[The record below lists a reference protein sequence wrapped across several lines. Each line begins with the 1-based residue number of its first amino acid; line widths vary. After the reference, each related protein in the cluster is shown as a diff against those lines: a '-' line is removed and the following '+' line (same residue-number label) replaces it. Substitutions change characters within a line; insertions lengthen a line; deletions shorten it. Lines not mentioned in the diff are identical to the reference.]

1 MTKPKTP
8 VAPVPPPPAIDGLP
22 AFTPVPRIT
31 MRHDGWSPERQRAF
45 IAALADT
52 GVVSSAARYV
62 NMSKWTAYALRRHP
76 GAESFRRAWDAALD
90 MGVQRL
96 KDELYERAIE
106 GQLKPVFVGGKLK
119 GFQRVKNDR
128 LLMFALRMSAR
139 DERGERVFASNV
151 MARDDTGRFIGALTA
166 PAPTRAE
173 KDDMN
178 AALVEHFDPV
188 AMTLPEIEA
197 MQAMLVDAAKR
208 KRAEEEGPADQDPS
222 VAFLANKDDGA
233 FKPVG
238 PLEDIVPVGSEE
250 ELAEFDEDEER
261 WWELGDGD

>member
-1 MTKPKTP
+1 
-8 VAPVPPPPAIDGLP
+8 
-22 AFTPVPRIT
+22 
-31 MRHDGWSPERQRAF
+31 MRHDGWTPERQRAF
-45 IAALADT
+45 IGALAST
-52 GVVSSAARYV
+52 GNVSSAARHV
-62 NMSKWTAYALRRHP
+62 NMSKWTAYVLRRHP

-90 MGVQRL
+90 LGVGLL

-139 DERGERVFASNV
+139 DDRGERVFASNV
-151 MARDDTGRFIGALTA
+151 VARDQTGRFVGSLTA

-197 MQAMLVDAAKR
+197 MQAMLVEAAQR
-208 KRAEEEGPADQDPS
+208 KRAEADGPAEHATG
-222 VAFLANKDDGA
+222 VAFLALREEDD
-233 FKPVG
+233 FKAVG
-238 PLEDIVPVGSEE
+238 PLEDIEPVVTEKDRE
-250 ELAEFDEDEER
+250 AEFDEDEVR
-261 WWELGDGD
+261 WWELE